1 VVDIIRADNRLKDSD
16 LDARL
21 QVNPRDLVGILNENE
36 KMLISLKSLFAGGW
50 NDMLEALEGR
60 LKAPPYILNLAVRI
74 KADIR
79 IATKLRDY
87 ELKHNVELD
96 TYLG

>member
-1 VVDIIRADNRLKDSD
+1 MVDIMRAPRVKDLD

-21 QVNPRDLVGILNENE
+21 QVDPKDLVSILNENE
-36 KMLISLKSLFAGGW
+36 KELICLKSLFVGGW
-50 NDMLEALEGR
+50 NEMIEALERR
-60 LKAPPYILNLAVRI
+60 LEAPPYILNLAVRI
-74 KADIR
+74 KADIKTV
-79 IATKLRDY
+79 TKLRDY